1 MATKNKSL
9 MDAVEKYNEG
19 AKESVAVGEKNTRD
33 AGNAA
38 ADSFKK
44 GNYGT
49 AAKEVAKGLG
59 SAAKTLAVD
68 VPTEAFRAGMNRLTN
83 GEKMADVKYPKDV
96 PVDEPVAKPKQSKA
110 KMYPNSAPVDEPVV
124 KKAKGGSIRGGG
136 IESRGKTKGKMITM
150 CSGGMSRGKK

>member
-9 MDAVEKYNEG
+9 MDAIEKYNEG

-38 ADSFKK
+38 VDAFKK

-49 AAKEVAKGLG
+49 AMKEGAKGLG

-68 VPTEAFRAGMNRLTN
+68 VPTEAVRAGMNRLKN
-83 GEKMADVKYPKDV
+83 GEKMA
-96 PVDEPVAKPKQSKA
+96 S
-110 KMYPNSAPVDEPVV
+110 
-124 KKAKGGSIRGGG
+124 GGSASARADG
-136 IESRGKTKGKMITM
+136 IATKGKT
-150 CSGGMSRGKK
+150 RGKMC